1 MSKYDDEVIEI
12 INNGPYIAYNVK
24 LMLNNKG
31 EEMETSSRM
40 VLCRCGHSD
49 DQPFCDGS
57 HTDVDFDDEKK
68 EDRVS
73 DKVIKYEGEN
83 ITIYDNRG
91 ICSHIGYCT
100 NLLPKVFDKTRFKWI
115 NPDSADAMDII
126 RICELCPSGALS
138 YSLPGGE
145 RVKKVGNQR
154 KKIRIS
160 PGPYGENGPFDV
172 EGGIKLKSERKHEP
186 ECEEHYSLCC
196 CGASK
201 NKPFCDGSH
210 RFYENYKE
218 SEKKSTSST

>member
-12 INNGPYIAYNVK
+12 IKDGPYIAYNVK
-24 LMLNNKG
+24 LMLNSKG
-31 EEMETSSRM
+31 EEMESSSRM
-40 VLCRCGHSD
+40 SLCRCGHSE

-57 HTDVDFDDEKK
+57 HMDVDFDDEKK

-73 DKVIKYEGEN
+73 DKVIKYEGKN

-115 NPDSADAMDII
+115 DPDAADAKDII

-145 RVKKVGNQR
+145 RVKKVGSQR

-160 PGPYGENGPFDV
+160 PGPYGENGPFDI
-172 EGGIKLKSERKHEP
+172 EGGIKLKSDRDHAP
-186 ECEEHYSLCC
+186 ECEEHYSLCR

-218 SEKKSTSST
+218 SEEK

>member
-12 INNGPYIAYNVK
+12 IKDGPYIAYNVK
-24 LMLNNKG
+24 LMLNSKG

-40 VLCRCGHSD
+40 SLCRCGHSE

-57 HTDVDFDDEKK
+57 HMDVDFDDEKK

-73 DKVIKYEGEN
+73 DKVIKYEGKN

-115 NPDSADAMDII
+115 DPDAADAKDII

-160 PGPYGENGPFDV
+160 PGPYGKNGPFDI
-172 EGGIKLKSERKHEP
+172 EGGIKLKSDRDHAP
-186 ECEEHYSLCC
+186 ECEEHYSLCR

-218 SEKKSTSST
+218 SEEK